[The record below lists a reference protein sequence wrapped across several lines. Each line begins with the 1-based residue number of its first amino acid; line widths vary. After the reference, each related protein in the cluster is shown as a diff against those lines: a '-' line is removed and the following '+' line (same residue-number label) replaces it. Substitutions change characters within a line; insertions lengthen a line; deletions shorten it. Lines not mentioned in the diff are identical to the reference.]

1 MKKAG
6 ILTDQISLL
15 SKVSVKSDYGSI
27 TETFEETKIVRAS
40 VSQWKG
46 GRQSLPFQEAN
57 LYDAKVI
64 TRYGHG
70 ITEVMRVKYDDVI
83 YQIDSVIN
91 DKKDRSTTL
100 LISKIKE

>member
-1 MKKAG
+1 MKRAG
-6 ILTDQISLL
+6 ILTDQICLL
-15 SKVSVKSDYGSI
+15 TKVSTKSDFGSVSDS
-27 TETFEETKIVRAS
+27 FVETKIVRAS
-40 VSQWKG
+40 ISQWKG
-46 GRQSLPFQEAN
+46 GRQSIPFQEAN
-57 LYDAKVI
+57 LYDAKVV

-70 ITEVMRVKYDDVI
+70 ITESMRVKYDDVI